1 VIQDEH
7 SRSLG
12 ELRTHSNETQ
22 RQLCGRAAMSVQFK
36 PLPARST
43 EAPPTSGQ
51 SLSLSSGQQN
61 RLTQISRAVQELNRC
76 IDEQPNARTL
86 EDKWGVFLGEA
97 DWYCELHRLLYE
109 EQS

>member
-1 VIQDEH
+1 MSVAYKLPE
-7 SRSLG
+7 SRS
-12 ELRTHSNETQ
+12 TD
-22 RQLCGRAAMSVQFK
+22 RQHI
-36 PLPARST
+36 
-43 EAPPTSGQ
+43 SGQ
-51 SLSLSSGQQN
+51 SRLLSTAQQN